1 MITLAD
7 PVESKSSHRS
17 LGKNIERPDGGDYTR
32 HGDGS
37 EMDLSSSLVPECEQR
52 EQRIRVEGEV
62 SMVGR
67 LPSICKHLGSP
78 SALIKIN
85 E

>member
-17 LGKNIERPDGGDYTR
+17 LGKNIERPDGGDSAR
-32 HGDGS
+32 PGDGS

-52 EQRIRVEGEV
+52 E
-62 SMVGR
+62 
-67 LPSICKHLGSP
+67 
-78 SALIKIN
+78 
-85 E
+85 